1 LYPAGGC
8 HLPLSIWVLATRLAI
23 VFDCFPYLALMSPA
37 KRCGKTRALEALYEL
52 CAKPWFGTAPSPAA
66 LYRMMEDCPTLL
78 LDEVEALSN
87 NRGASETSM
96 VILAILNAG
105 HRRGATVPR
114 CDGKDHQLRHFPVY
128 GPKAFACIGELPD
141 TLADRSICLTMQR
154 RTPEQKIERF
164 LIARARADAA
174 PICQAMD
181 RWAQE
186 QKVNVRVAYEVQHD
200 LMWLGDRDADLWL
213 PLFAVC
219 SVAAPDRLPDLKKNA
234 LTLSGAKQAQDGE
247 NTTSLRLL
255 GDLRRIWTAREPHE
269 ATCDLIERLRGLEE
283 SGWDDRLTTYKLGKL
298 LRAFQISSRNIR
310 LGQVVR
316 KGYLL
321 DDLELVW
328 SRYLP
333 PLQQN
338 NATSVTTR
346 TNTDENDQ
354 IESATKP
361 KCGGFENVLS
371 PA

>member
-1 LYPAGGC
+1 
-8 HLPLSIWVLATRLAI
+8 
-23 VFDCFPYLALMSPA
+23 
-37 KRCGKTRALEALYEL
+37 
-52 CAKPWFGTAPSPAA
+52 
-66 LYRMMEDCPTLL
+66 
-78 LDEVEALSN
+78 
-87 NRGASETSM
+87 
-96 VILAILNAG
+96 
-105 HRRGATVPR
+105 
-114 CDGKDHQLRHFPVY
+114 
-128 GPKAFACIGELPD
+128 
-141 TLADRSICLTMQR
+141 
-154 RTPEQKIERF
+154 
-164 LIARARADAA
+164 
-174 PICQAMD
+174 
-181 RWAQE
+181 
-186 QKVNVRVAYEVQHD
+186 
-200 LMWLGDRDADLWL
+200 
-213 PLFAVC
+213 VC

-361 KCGGFENVLS
+361 KCGGFEMCSHPHKHWLVTYVEKKTAKGRRHDDDEATKRDS
-371 PA
+371 PTCS